1 MRHFRTI
8 TFFAAL
14 ASISLFASSLRGSEV
29 AAKKIACGG
38 TTYRY
43 LLFAPATEKAVP
55 AILLLHG
62 AGDTPEPMVDAWK
75 KLAKKEHI
83 ALIAPELPRDPKFE
97 PVAPDVFHCIVEDA
111 KHAAQLDASRIYVF
125 GNSMGGYLAY
135 DAAMFGSQYFAAAA
149 IHAMMISPEYD
160 FIVEKAGRKI
170 PVAIYIGDEDQFV
183 AIAGVRRT
191 RDLLLQRKFP
201 VHYVELKRHDHNYY
215 ALSDKINEDAWA
227 FLKATQLPAEQNK

>member
-1 MRHFRTI
+1 MSRLRTI
-8 TFFAAL
+8 IFCVAL
-14 ASISLFASSLRGSEV
+14 ASISFLSSSLRESEV
-29 AAKKIACGG
+29 ASKKIACGG
-38 TTYRY
+38 TKYRY
-43 LLFAPATEKAVP
+43 LLFAPTSEKAVP
-55 AILLLHG
+55 AVLLLHG

-75 KLAKKEHI
+75 KLAQKEHI

-160 FIVEKAGRKI
+160 FIVEKAARKI

-183 AIAGVRRT
+183 PIAGVRRT
-191 RDLLLQRKFP
+191 RDLLSQRKFP
-201 VHYVELKRHDHNYY
+201 VHYVELKHHDHNYY
-215 ALSDKINEDAWA
+215 ATSDKINEDAWT
-227 FLKATQLPAEQNK
+227 FLKAAQLPAQQNK